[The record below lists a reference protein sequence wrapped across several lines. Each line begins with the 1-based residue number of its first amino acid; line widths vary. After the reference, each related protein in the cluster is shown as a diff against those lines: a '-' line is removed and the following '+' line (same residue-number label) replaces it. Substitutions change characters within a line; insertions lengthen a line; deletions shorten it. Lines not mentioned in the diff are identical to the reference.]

1 MALYDIE
8 SEDDSYSID
17 EFVECGDRETL
28 RPSRQPLGI
37 SVAYVP
43 TWTPRDGFR
52 EFFQNWFV
60 ER

>member
-8 SEDDSYSID
+8 SEDDSYSVD
-17 EFVECGDRETL
+17 EFVEYEDRESL
-28 RPSRQPLGI
+28 RRSRQSLEI
-37 SVAYVP
+37 SVAYVLI
-43 TWTPRDGFR
+43 WTPQDGFR

>member
-17 EFVECGDRETL
+17 EFVECEDRETL
-28 RPSRQPLGI
+28 RRSRQSLGI
-37 SVAYVP
+37 SAAYVP

>member
-1 MALYDIE
+1 MALYDME
-8 SEDDSYSID
+8 SEDDSYSLD
-17 EFVECGDRETL
+17 EFVEYEDRESL
-28 RPSRQPLGI
+28 RRSRQSLGI

-43 TWTPRDGFR
+43 AWTPQDGFR